1 MANGV
6 AEDGVVPGQGADMGA
21 GVGIEQQLVRIEP
34 VAGVGLIRAVHAKAI
49 DLARPD
55 IGQPAVEELVGI
67 FRQDDPFG
75 LALAARIKQAD
86 LDLGGVG
93 REQREIDALAIPVR
107 PDGEGHALT
116 YGVGIVAHDAL
127 PDHRRNLTPNGLDR
141 SRGATE
147 LDRISN
153 RAKLSVMADLTE
165 APDGDRRAVSDVGG
179 FEIRE
184 DDLTGDDVRALLALH
199 AAGMRASSPPDA
211 CFVLDLSGLLI
222 PEITVWS
229 IWRGPALAGVG
240 ALKRLP
246 GAVGELK
253 SMRTHPDHLRT
264 GAASRLLDHMLGV
277 ARQRGA
283 EADQP
288 GDRPGAEL
296 RAGPRHVS

>member
-1 MANGV
+1 
-6 AEDGVVPGQGADMGA
+6 
-21 GVGIEQQLVRIEP
+21 
-34 VAGVGLIRAVHAKAI
+34 
-49 DLARPD
+49 
-55 IGQPAVEELVGI
+55 
-67 FRQDDPFG
+67 
-75 LALAARIKQAD
+75 
-86 LDLGGVG
+86 
-93 REQREIDALAIPVR
+93 
-107 PDGEGHALT
+107 
-116 YGVGIVAHDAL
+116 
-127 PDHRRNLTPNGLDR
+127 
-141 SRGATE
+141 
-147 LDRISN
+147 
-153 RAKLSVMADLTE
+153 MADLTE

-277 ARQRGA
+277 ARQRGLKRISLETGRGPSFEPA
-283 EADQP
+283 LAMYRKRGFEPGEAFADYPP
-288 GDRPGAEL
+288 GDFSQFL
-296 RAGPRHVS
+296 HLDL